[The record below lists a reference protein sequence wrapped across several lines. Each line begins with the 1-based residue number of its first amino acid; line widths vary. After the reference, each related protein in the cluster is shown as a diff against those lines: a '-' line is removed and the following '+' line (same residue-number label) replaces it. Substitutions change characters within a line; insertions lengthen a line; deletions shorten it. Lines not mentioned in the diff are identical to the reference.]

1 MKIFKNKITENKV
14 NESKINENNVNESKI
29 NKNRINNIKQK
40 LQKINIAKTE
50 FLKMELK
57 ILKRETNGQGA
68 AEYILLFGGV
78 IVIAIA
84 ALMIYKSYFSNAQT
98 NLNASNDFEDLRNA
112 MNTT

>member
-14 NESKINENNVNESKI
+14 NESKIN
-29 NKNRINNIKQK
+29 KNRINNIKHK
-40 LQKINIAKTE
+40 LQKINTTKAE
-50 FLKMELK
+50 FLKIELK

-112 MNTT
+112 MNST

>member
-1 MKIFKNKITENKV
+1 M
-14 NESKINENNVNESKI
+14 
-29 NKNRINNIKQK
+29 
-40 LQKINIAKTE
+40 AKTE
-50 FLKMELK
+50 FLKIELK
-57 ILKRETNGQGA
+57 NLKKETNGQGA

-112 MNTT
+112 MNAT